1 MPKNDRRKR
10 AVRRRARPNKNK
22 KSGSLTSEFQEV
34 ASKGAIARQKS
45 KILARKSTALLQAAQ
60 SVRKR
65 IETVHRNV
73 DEAHHEIENMG
84 AQPAGKADGA
94 VENAEKPVLIA
105 GVGASAGG
113 YEAFAQLLEN
123 LRSDLGMA
131 FVFIQH
137 LDPLHESKLAPLLSH
152 TTTMKVAEIRDRTP
166 IAPNNVY
173 VIPPNRALTII
184 KGVLHLAP
192 RKKGGA
198 HLPIDHFF
206 ESLALDQGNLA
217 IGIVL
222 SGNGHDGTA
231 GLKHIKSAGGITFS
245 QDLRSAKF
253 HGMPESAQS
262 AECVDYVQS
271 PSGIAQE
278 LARIASHGALKHVQP
293 PSAEPAL
300 PGADDNLHKIF
311 SLLRLSS
318 GVDFSHYK
326 LTTLKRRIMRRMVL
340 KKTEHLEDYV
350 HYLRKDPAEIELLF
364 QDILINVTGFFRDPA
379 AFVAL
384 KKKIFP
390 RLMKQR
396 APGSPIRIWVPGCA
410 TGEEVY
416 SLAICLHEFLGK
428 NQNNKAMQI
437 FGTDVSE
444 AMVARSRSGVYPRSI
459 ESQVTPERLRRY
471 FQKTAH
477 DGYQISKFIR
487 DVCIFAKQNVA
498 EDPPFSK
505 LDIISCR
512 NLLIYLGLPLQKKVL
527 PTFHYSL
534 RPGGFLMLGTSETI
548 GKFSNLFSLVDKRNK
563 IYVRNEAFSRPEVD
577 FSPGLPP
584 QNVAAMEASS
594 KSIPSHVDLQDM
606 AEEILLSRFCPPSVI
621 VNQRMDVLHFLGKI
635 GPYLEP
641 ARGTASLNLLKMVR
655 DEFAVDLRTAVSQAA
670 KTNLP
675 VRKEAIRIRSNGHF
689 QEVALEAVPFK
700 SSLPER
706 FFLILFRETDTGLA
720 EEAKSGRKNS
730 RETHRQQQT
739 EREVHRLR
747 QELNQTKESLQ
758 TIIEE
763 QEATNEELKSAN
775 EEIQSSNEELQSTN
789 EELETAKEELQST
802 NEELTTL
809 NEELQNRNIEL
820 GQANNDLNNLI
831 SSFSM
836 PIVMLGTDLTI
847 RKFTPLGQKLFNLIP
862 SDVGRRISDI
872 NPNISLPDL
881 KELVGEVIDT
891 LNVKEIE
898 VQDREGHWY
907 SLRVRPYRTSENK
920 IDGAILVLVD
930 IGEIRQGLEETLQM
944 VPDPMLLLSGD
955 LRVSKGNDAYYQRF
969 KADAAATEEKSLFK
983 LGNGQWN
990 IPSLRSLLESVLPAN
1005 QHVENFRVEH
1015 EFPDIGRGVFL
1026 VNARR
1031 LYHHSKGTHYILVLF
1046 REVTPR

>member
-1 MPKNDRRKR
+1 MPKTHRKKR
-10 AVRRRARPNKNK
+10 GVRRQTRTNQGKT
-22 KSGSLTSEFQEV
+22 GSLTKEFKEV
-34 ASKGAIARQKS
+34 ASKASIARQKS
-45 KILARKSTALLQAAQ
+45 KRLARKSAALLQAAH
-60 SVRKR
+60 SMHEGIKV
-65 IETVHRNV
+65 THHNV
-73 DEAHHEIENMG
+73 DDAHRAIEEMG
-84 AQPAGKADGA
+84 TQPPGKLNRPLDWKS
-94 VENAEKPVLIA
+94 KPLLVV

-113 YEAFAQLLEN
+113 YEAFVQLLEK
-123 LRSDLGMA
+123 LRPDLGMA

-137 LDPLHESKLAPLLSH
+137 LDPVHESKLAPLLSQ
-152 TTTMKVAEIRDRTP
+152 TTSMKVAEIRDKTRL
-166 IAPNNVY
+166 AANNIY
-173 VIPPNRALTII
+173 VIPPNRALTLSE
-184 KGVLHLAP
+184 GVLHLKP
-192 RKKGGA
+192 RKKDGP

-231 GLKHIKSAGGITFS
+231 GLQHIKAAGGITFS
-245 QDLRSAKF
+245 QDLRSAKY
-253 HGMPESAQS
+253 HGMPESAQG
-262 AECVDYVQS
+262 AECVDYVQ
-271 PSGIAQE
+271 PPPDIAQE
-278 LARIASHGALKHVQP
+278 LARIASHDGLKRVRQ

-300 PGADDNLHKIF
+300 PGAEDNLHKIF

-340 KKTEHLEDYV
+340 KKIDHLEEYFRF
-350 HYLRKDPAEIELLF
+350 LQKNPTETELLF
-364 QDILINVTGFFRDPA
+364 QDILINVTGFFRDPS
-379 AFVAL
+379 AFTVL
-384 KKKIFP
+384 RKKIFP

-396 APGSPIRIWVPGCA
+396 ASGTPIRIWVPGCA

-428 NQNNKAMQI
+428 NQNNKALQI

-444 AMVARSRSGVYPRSI
+444 AMIARSRSGVYPRNI
-459 ESQVTPERLRRY
+459 EAHVSPERLRRY
-471 FQKTAH
+471 FQKTAGG
-477 DGYQISKFIR
+477 GYQISKFIR

-548 GKFSNLFSLVDKRNK
+548 GKFSNLFSLVDKKNK
-563 IYVRNEAFSRPEVD
+563 IYVRNEAYSRPEID
-577 FSPGLPP
+577 FMPSLPLESPGTDDLTPKSGFSQVEL
-584 QNVAAMEASS
+584 QN
-594 KSIPSHVDLQDM
+594 K
-606 AEEILLSRFCPPSVI
+606 AEEILLSQFCPPSVI
-621 VNQRMDVLHFLGKI
+621 VNEQMDVLHFLGKT

-641 ARGTASLNLLKMVR
+641 AHGTASLNLLKMVR
-655 DEFAVDLRTAVSQAA
+655 DEFTVDLRTAVAQAA
-670 KTNLP
+670 KTSLP
-675 VRKEAIRIRSNGHF
+675 VGKEAIQIRSNGHF
-689 QEVALEAVPFK
+689 REVALEVVPFK
-700 SSLPER
+700 TTLPER
-706 FFLILFRETDTGLA
+706 FFLVLFRETGNGLSDESKPA
-720 EEAKSGRKNS
+720 RKNS
-730 RETHRQQQT
+730 AATPRQQQA
-739 EREVHRLR
+739 EREISRLR
-747 QELNQTKESLQ
+747 QELGQTKDSLQ

-809 NEELQNRNIEL
+809 NEELQNRNLEL

-836 PIVMLGTDLTI
+836 PIIMLGTDLTI

-862 SDVGRRISDI
+862 SDIGRRISDI
-872 NPNISLPDL
+872 NPNINLPDL
-881 KELVGEVIDT
+881 KELVGEVIDN

-920 IDGAILVLVD
+920 IEGAILVLVD
-930 IGEIRQGLEETLQM
+930 IGEVRQGLEETLQM

-955 LRVSKGNDAYYQRF
+955 FRVSKGNEAFYEHF
-969 KADAAATEEKSLFK
+969 KTTAAATEQKSFFK
-983 LGNGQWN
+983 LGTGQWN
-990 IPSLRSLLESVLPAN
+990 ISALRTLLESVLPTN

-1015 EFPDIGRGVFL
+1015 DFPDLGRRIFL

-1031 LYHHSKGTHYILVLF
+1031 LYHHSKGTHYILMLF
-1046 REVTPR
+1046 REVTS